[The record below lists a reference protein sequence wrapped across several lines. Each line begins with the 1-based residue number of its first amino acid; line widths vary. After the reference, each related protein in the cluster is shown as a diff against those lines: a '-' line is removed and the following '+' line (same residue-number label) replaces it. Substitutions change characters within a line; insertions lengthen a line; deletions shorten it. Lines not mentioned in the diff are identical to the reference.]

1 MSNPNIEAMATLIRR
16 AIKFAD
22 FAAGEG
28 ICPAGWGED
37 DSKDRNP
44 DEFLLDYWK
53 AANDTDFD
61 NTADKVAGTLEA
73 LHAENERLRK
83 FEPGTDHAELDARRA
98 ALEDAARWHD
108 EQVKSYQTQI
118 GENSAYMIRKGLKPM
133 DSYANTYCA
142 DQEATHRRSA
152 AAIRAMIKEV
162 K

>member
-1 MSNPNIEAMATLIRR
+1 MTANIEAMATLIRR

-28 ICPAGWGED
+28 ICAAEWNEED
-37 DSKDRNP
+37 PKGRDP
-44 DEFLLDYWK
+44 EEFLMDYWN

-61 NTADKVAGTLEA
+61 NTADKVAGTLET

-98 ALEDAARWHD
+98 ALEDAALWHD

-118 GENSAYMIRKGLKPM
+118 AENSAYMIKKGLKPM
-133 DSYANTYCA
+133 DSHANAYCA